1 MATTDYQIEIQRPL
15 AEYAYELKKYYKDT
29 KGISKRSFM
38 LTYNAGELEL
48 STIYENLFVLGANK
62 VGKPIQKVSEDCRD
76 FDNNGDMKIGVLK
89 KDGVFRRYVISN
101 VENKIGTI
109 YFVGWNWIRN
119 KIEFHAIPKLS
130 VTFPKAGIKI
140 MRCKETGNVTS
151 GIYNSFYHPTW
162 DEFVQQ
168 A

>member
-38 LTYNAGELEL
+38 LAYNAGELEL

-62 VGKPIQKVSEDCRD
+62 AGKPIHKVSEDRRD

-89 KDGVFRRYVISN
+89 KDGVRRRYVISN

-109 YFVGWNWIRN
+109 YFVGWNWIQNRT
-119 KIEFHAIPKLS
+119 EFHVIPKPS
-130 VTFPKAGIKI
+130 GTFPKAGIKI

-151 GIYNSFYHPTW
+151 GTYNSFYYPTW